1 MKPWPKRNQ
10 PNRLPPRWSHTRLPN
25 VPWFS
30 QAEFNFEQKDLHGPG
45 LKVKWLAVRFYVF
58 WLASWTHRHSQTF
71 TDIHRCD
78 LSLSHLCWKT
88 RQEWLPSLACENFVK
103 DIRYAKDS
111 SSLEFL
117 PPVSLILLLGC
128 FYRTLQGKGLAS
140 GYVECIASGYT
151 SCIASGYLNINI
163 NIIILIV
170 VVVVINNRHIS
181 SSLLKSFSSSEYY
194 SSSSSSLWWWW

>member
-1 MKPWPKRNQ
+1 
-10 PNRLPPRWSHTRLPN
+10 
-25 VPWFS
+25 
-30 QAEFNFEQKDLHGPG
+30 
-45 LKVKWLAVRFYVF
+45 
-58 WLASWTHRHSQTF
+58 
-71 TDIHRCD
+71 
-78 LSLSHLCWKT
+78 
-88 RQEWLPSLACENFVK
+88 VK

-163 NIIILIV
+163 NIIILIIV

-194 SSSSSSLWWWW
+194 SSSSSSLW